1 MKKSLLF
8 IIICGIVLIVS
19 SLIVQAAQTTITIPD
34 PLQEREIID
43 IIGSVTSLL
52 AMIGSGVA
60 VIMIIWAG
68 IQYMTAGGSEERA
81 RTAKKT
87 IMWAIIG
94 VAILWS
100 ANFIIDAIKY
110 LLQGS

>member
-1 MKKSLLF
+1 M
-8 IIICGIVLIVS
+8 IVS
-19 SLIVQAAQTTITIPD
+19 SSIVQAQTITIPD
-34 PLQEREIID
+34 PLQGREIID
-43 IIGSVTSLL
+43 IIDSVMSLL

-68 IQYMTAGGSEERA
+68 ILYMTAGGGEEKI

>member
-19 SLIVQAAQTTITIPD
+19 SLIVQAAETITIPD
-34 PLQEREIID
+34 PLQGREIID
-43 IIGSVTSLL
+43 IIDSVMSLL

-68 IQYMTAGGSEERA
+68 ILYMTAGGGEEKI

>member
-1 MKKSLLF
+1 MKKSLFF
-8 IIICGIVLIVS
+8 IIICGIFLIAVPLIVKGQVS
-19 SLIVQAAQTTITIPD
+19 IPD

-43 IIGSVTSLL
+43 IIDSIMSLL

-68 IQYMTAGGSEERA
+68 IQYMTSGGSEQ
-81 RTAKKT
+81 RTTNAKKT
-87 IMWAIIG
+87 LMWAIIG
-94 VAILWS
+94 LAILWS

>member
-8 IIICGIVLIVS
+8 TIICGIFLLVVPLITKG
-19 SLIVQAAQTTITIPD
+19 LDIPD
-34 PLQEREIID
+34 PLQGREIVD
-43 IIGSVTSLL
+43 IIDSVMGLL

-68 IQYMTAGGSEERA
+68 ILYMTSGGSEEKV

-110 LLQGS
+110 LLQG

>member
-19 SLIVQAAQTTITIPD
+19 SLIVQAETITIPD
-34 PLQEREIID
+34 PLQGREIVD
-43 IIGSVTSLL
+43 IIDSVMSLL

-60 VIMIIWAG
+60 VIMVIWAG
-68 IQYMTAGGSEERA
+68 ILYMTSGSSEEKV